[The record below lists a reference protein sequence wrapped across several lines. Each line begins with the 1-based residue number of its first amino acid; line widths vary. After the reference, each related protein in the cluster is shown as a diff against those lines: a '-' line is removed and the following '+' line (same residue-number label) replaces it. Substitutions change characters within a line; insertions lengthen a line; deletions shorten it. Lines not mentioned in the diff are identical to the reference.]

1 MGGLMQLVA
10 YGAQDIYMTK
20 SYIECVIKMHFN
32 KKLHK
37 SDIENA
43 DDNAKNMQYLEQ
55 IFDKAEKFC
64 NRVSNRYD
72 LDIKFL
78 FSNVIS
84 KLHRDLYIKVNIKY
98 REEINHF
105 TYHIAFKEE
114 YSRQCYKLYACYC
127 EIMRYLTTTLYND
140 VTNQSDYKQLYS
152 MNNKFCG
159 GNSRDILHD
168 ESFMPENF
176 KNNIDVNTILNNI
189 KMQKFTYYMFNI
201 NNGDNSFLPLF
212 DNDETKILEIS
223 YSSLQR
229 LPKLPTNLLSLNVSY
244 NRLKDICGD
253 LPESIINYEVQG
265 NELVEFQHKNSVAKH
280 INISNNNIIELPDIT
295 FMKFYAESESSLNEN
310 FELYKMDIMAE
321 DNSIKYMPESY
332 YPHVKSKIINLGVYD
347 NPVYDTMVDNEY
359 FEGDFIQRMCEYYS
373 PRFNVEFDKS
383 YVGL

>member
-1 MGGLMQLVA
+1 
-10 YGAQDIYMTK
+10 
-20 SYIECVIKMHFN
+20 
-32 KKLHK
+32 
-37 SDIENA
+37 
-43 DDNAKNMQYLEQ
+43 
-55 IFDKAEKFC
+55 
-64 NRVSNRYD
+64 
-72 LDIKFL
+72 
-78 FSNVIS
+78 
-84 KLHRDLYIKVNIKY
+84 
-98 REEINHF
+98 
-105 TYHIAFKEE
+105 
-114 YSRQCYKLYACYC
+114 
-127 EIMRYLTTTLYND
+127 
-140 VTNQSDYKQLYS
+140 

-176 KNNIDVNTILNNI
+176 KNNIDINTILNNI

-265 NELVEFQHKNSVAKH
+265 NELVEFQHKNSAAKH

-310 FELYKMDIMAE
+310 FELYKMDIKAE

-373 PRFNVEFDKS
+373 PRFNVELNKS
-383 YVGL
+383 FVGL